1 MGARSG
7 YSGTFFVLDVS
18 PSMGELKADPIG
30 SGKVP
35 KLTLAKEY
43 IARRWQE
50 KASFEQ
56 KKDGAYWTCTFNEKN
71 AFEGAACEVAC
82 QTAKPKC
89 LEVLMNLDVGDH
101 EGNPL
106 AAVHVAMDM
115 VRSSEKLTA
124 AWQHEITIVTDGN
137 FDHDLYDSAVENAKL
152 LDIKL
157 TIVGVDFDVPPAKVD
172 KSKSRNKRLSEK
184 VWRMFVDSLQ
194 ETHSKKGIT
203 DLYPSIH
210 SLDDALDDARRPHPQ
225 VTAGSALGLDIYI
238 GDQDIDPAQAIII
251 PVKTTKATAKATA
264 PKFSK
269 AWKPAMDLQAPL
281 RAKDTPKLSNNR
293 LFAGIIA
300 KAEEEG
306 RQPPSFEEMSG
317 MVSSTV
323 SRHTTYLLKKEEKDP
338 NQTQTLDADQ
348 EEEEEEEE
356 EYVPEEEISQAWKF
370 GSTWIP
376 TSKGDIM
383 PLAVKKGIY
392 VLGFVPTANIK
403 KQDLMNEVKYIWPEI
418 TKPKAQIQFSAL
430 VEALVERKSCAI
442 VRWVNGDKS
451 EPMIGA
457 AWPMSAYTLGK
468 CLLIAAQLPFA
479 EDVHIFGFPSLTTYK
494 TSQGKVIEKHPL
506 LPTEEQCDLMDELVK
521 GMDLD
526 DIIFEW
532 DEESLTIHRAPTWF
546 DPKEAVNP
554 SIHRVNEAIFH
565 ASLTADLDQDPLGP
579 PHPEIVKYFNTP
591 AEVGKKVKDV
601 TERLKELLAIRK
613 VPPKM
618 KKKKK
623 QKQELGEGQTVCPL
637 TVSSIDDDALLENG
651 EQAGATIKTEPIS
664 QPMDDSQPGA
674 QTASQPKPTVPTSEP
689 TLQGKSKPGRIISNQ
704 SPIADFRRVIK
715 EGDVFRKAIQDMG
728 EVVRENVAASFSR
741 QAFPVAIECLA
752 LMRETALGYEEV
764 ETYNEYVESLEKVVK
779 GAGFKHP
786 NFWQGKCRRI
796 SRQNLL
802 IGGSE
807 FEKAGQSVSKISEE
821 EAEAALNGED

>member
-1 MGARSG
+1 MAARSG

-50 KASFEQ
+50 KVLSKRKTELV
-56 KKDGAYWTCTFNEKN
+56 GLVTCGGRTYNEKN
-71 AFEGAACEVAC
+71 AFEGVACEVAC

-101 EGNPL
+101 EGN
-106 AAVHVAMDM
+106 
-115 VRSSEKLTA
+115 RESS
-124 AWQHEITIVTDGN
+124 

-225 VTAGSALGLDIYI
+225 LTAGSALGLDIYI

-317 MVSSTV
+317 MVSSTI

-338 NQTQTLDADQ
+338 NQTQTLDVDQ
-348 EEEEEEEE
+348 EEEEEEEEE

-403 KQDLMNEVKYIWPEI
+403 QQDLMNEVKYIWPEI

-457 AWPMSAYTLGK
+457 AWPKSAYTLGK

-532 DEESLTIHRAPTWF
+532 DEESLTIQRAPTWF
-546 DPKEAVNP
+546 NPEEAVNP

-565 ASLTADLDQDPLGP
+565 ASLTADLDQDPLGA

-591 AEVGKKVKDV
+591 AEVGKKVEDV

-618 KKKKK
+618 KKKKN
-623 QKQELGEGQTVCPL
+623 QKQELGEGEGY
-637 TVSSIDDDALLENG
+637 IDDDALLENG
-651 EQAGATIKTEPIS
+651 EQAGATTKPEPIS
-664 QPMDDSQPGA
+664 QPKADSQPGA

-689 TLQGKSKPGRIISNQ
+689 TLQGKSKPGRIISNG

-786 NFWQGKCRRI
+786 NFWQ
-796 SRQNLL
+796 
-802 IGGSE
+802 E

>member
-1 MGARSG
+1 MAARSG

-50 KASFEQ
+50 KVLSKRKTELV
-56 KKDGAYWTCTFNEKN
+56 GLVTCGGRTYNEKN
-71 AFEGAACEVAC
+71 AFEGVACEVAC

-124 AWQHEITIVTDGN
+124 AWQHEITICPAGESS

-225 VTAGSALGLDIYI
+225 LTAGSALGLDIYI

-317 MVSSTV
+317 MISSTI

-338 NQTQTLDADQ
+338 NQTQTLDVDQ
-348 EEEEEEEE
+348 EEEEEEEEE

-392 VLGFVPTANIK
+392 VLGFVPIANIK
-403 KQDLMNEVKYIWPEI
+403 QQDLMNEVKYIWPEI

-457 AWPMSAYTLGK
+457 AWPMVEHLDGERVLDYMYWAR
-468 CLLIAAQLPFA
+468 LPFA

-526 DIIFEW
+526 EYAKEQHALALRQRGG
-532 DEESLTIHRAPTWF
+532 DEDEDMGDVEKKAPTWF

-565 ASLTADLDQDPLGP
+565 ASLTADLDLDPLGA

-591 AEVGKKVKDV
+591 AEVGKKVEDV

-618 KKKKK
+618 KKKKN
-623 QKQELGEGQTVCPL
+623 QKQELGEGEGY
-637 TVSSIDDDALLENG
+637 IDDDALLE
-651 EQAGATIKTEPIS
+651 QAGATTKRELIS
-664 QPMDDSQPGA
+664 QPKADSQPGA
-674 QTASQPKPTVPTSEP
+674 QTASPPKPTVPTSEP
-689 TLQGKSKPGRIISNQ
+689 TLGKSKPGRIISNE

-786 NFWQGKCRRI
+786 NFWQ
-796 SRQNLL
+796 
-802 IGGSE
+802 E
-807 FEKAGQSVSKISEE
+807 FEKAGQNVSKISEE